1 MKQPVIRLSSPAPAG
16 VCASCMPHATRP
28 SSFVLRTCAALAFAA
43 FAANATPRIPYA
55 NDFSTRTSGATPSDR
70 WMETSYIPGALVRS
84 VSSAGDAY
92 NSATAYQDGWT
103 MKAGY
108 CRSSVLFRVA
118 DDNGNQGV
126 LVTNTSSTA
135 VADGTVAMQPFYNEF
150 SDGVLKISVDIR
162 TPASSAFNTSA
173 NMHCYLMPIYKS
185 GLDVTTLSIAGKYP
199 MRMGAAWQHDGSSGY
214 HLRAIAHAMNGDG
227 NGSTYYGRQ
236 DSRNT
241 IESGRWMR
249 YEAIL
254 DLSAGTFT
262 ATFADLGTSHP
273 TPETTS
279 DSPFDFRRWEAANA
293 STTLTFIT
301 PITAET
307 GGVAGLS
314 LYLAGFKKAVA
325 SDAPMFDNIAV
336 SWKAPGADDFASVYE
351 NDFSTRRY
359 RQVEPAGATTG
370 AYAPAPTTN
379 TVQSSSY
386 GASSVGTVYAAGDDS
401 LRLLV
406 PGKSGSK
413 GTLQTAGLDGWRR
426 FEGVPGCALVNPTS
440 YGWNNGTVLRVTAP
454 STACSQSSS
463 HAHLATPLGT
473 ALTSGKVRLYFD
485 LMTPAKWQFPSNN
498 KVAWAGVYL
507 GSAHDA
513 TLITGS
519 NDPKTIMTNKY
530 ACGGGYYI
538 NGENGATT
546 TSSKWM
552 GSASTTPT
560 ATLTGIG
567 NASPE
572 TARWYRF
579 RVTADLEAKR
589 YDIESWFCGSQS
601 GTVVGPLG
609 RDMDDTSFMTVGNLQ
624 LAVSNRAFHVT
635 APAAIDSIV
644 LSVNNASAYGD
655 NGTRSGDT
663 FKVGN
668 YPLFDN
674 IRVCRINEDGSDG
687 FEIYRNDFD
696 SSYRTS
702 VQDAAVLAGDTDRDG
717 ADRWIRRH
725 RNVGSMNVINA
736 GGGDGVVAM
745 TGVGRTS
752 DNRTMFAVQPFGASS
767 KNCASVDF
775 AADIRPPAC
784 FSPQTSSD
792 TISSE
797 FAYVEVGGDT
807 YYQGVYRPASDN
819 NWRSEPRIGFGFT
832 AVSGKDACSQF
843 TNVVISVQ
851 TRNASQT
858 FTRNSTAA
866 IDKSH
871 WYRFR
876 VKAHPTNAGGKF
888 TVKVYDQGA
897 TKPAASDADGTL
909 VETFENLTL
918 PAFPEP
924 GMTTFGLAASNF
936 SGTRG
941 GGIDD
946 PNVALVDNLKVDFA
960 PAAFMI
966 IVR

>member
-1 MKQPVIRLSSPAPAG
+1 MKTRIVLLTVLFACGIAAAEEPV
-16 VCASCMPHATRP
+16 
-28 SSFVLRTCAALAFAA
+28 
-43 FAANATPRIPYA
+43 PYA
-55 NDFSTRTSGATPSDR
+55 NDFTTRTSGATPSDR

-108 CRSSVLFRVA
+108 CRSGVLFRVA

-135 VADGTVAMQPFYNEF
+135 VTDGTVAMQPLYNEF

-185 GLDVTTLSIAGKYP
+185 ALDVTASGIAGKYP

-262 ATFADLGTSHP
+262 AMFADLGTSHP

-307 GGVAGLS
+307 GGIAGLAF
-314 LYLAGFKKAVA
+314 YIANFKKAA
-325 SDAPMFDNIAV
+325 AADAPMFDNIAV

-370 AYAPAPTTN
+370 AYALAPTTN

-386 GASSVGTVYAAGDDS
+386 GASSVGTVYAAADSS

-406 PGKSGSK
+406 PARSGSNGK
-413 GTLQTAGLDGWRR
+413 LQLAGLDGWRR
-426 FEGVPGCALVNPTS
+426 FDGVPGCALVNPTS
-440 YGWNNGTVLRVTAP
+440 YGWDNGTVLRVTAP
-454 STACSQSSS
+454 STNCGKSQS

-473 ALTSGKVRLYFD
+473 ALTSGVVRLYFD
-485 LMTPAKWQFPSNN
+485 LMTPAKWQFPSDMNT
-498 KVAWAGVYL
+498 AWAGVYL

-519 NDPKTIMTNKY
+519 NDAKVIMTNKY

-538 NGENGATT
+538 NGSNGGTT

-552 GSASTTPT
+552 GSASTAPT
-560 ATLTGIG
+560 ASLTGIG
-567 NASPE
+567 DAKPSN
-572 TARWYRF
+572 ARWYRF
-579 RVTADLEAKR
+579 RVTADLEAKK
-589 YDIESWFCGSQS
+589 YDIESWGCGSQS

-609 RDMDDTSFMTVGNLQ
+609 RDMDDTSFMTDDKLR

-644 LSVNNASAYGD
+644 LSVNHASAYGD
-655 NGTRSGDT
+655 NSTRSGDT

-674 IRVCRINEDGSDG
+674 IRVCRVNEDGTDG

-752 DNRTMFAVQPFGASS
+752 DNRQMFAVQPFGASS

-792 TISSE
+792 TISSG
-797 FAYVEVGGDT
+797 FAYVEVGGDN

-858 FTRNSTAA
+858 STRNSTAA

-876 VKAHPTNAGGKF
+876 VKAEPPAGRF
-888 TVKVYDQGA
+888 SVKVYDQGA
-897 TKPAASDADGTL
+897 TKPAANSADGTL
-909 VETFENLTL
+909 VETFANLAL

-924 GMTTFGLAASNF
+924 GLTTFGLAASNF
-936 SGTRG
+936 TGTRG

-946 PNVALVDNLKVDFA
+946 PNVTLVDNLMVDFA
-960 PAAFMI
+960 PAAMMI